1 MTDKELTIEII
12 GGGPAGMSVAYFAKI
27 NQIKFKLFEASNE
40 IGGNCKT
47 FKVDDFYFDSGAH
60 RFHDKDKKTTELVK
74 TLMKDELRLINIPS
88 QIYINRQFINFPLS
102 PLDLLKFLG
111 LFSFFKESIKLFIN
125 KIKFRN
131 TDAKNFKE
139 YCFEKYGEYISNLFL
154 ISYSKKLWGENT
166 ENLSVKIAGKRLKG
180 LNIKSFFLDFFN
192 INSKSQSHLDGI
204 FYYPKF
210 GIGSI
215 FDKINNVYGE
225 KEVFLNSTVT
235 SIKHS
240 QNQIKSIMINDSEE
254 KYVNHL
260 VSSLPLD
267 VFMKILNP
275 APPKQILEIS
285 KTIKYRNLI
294 LIVLFLD
301 KPKVNNNGSMYF
313 PSQEYLFTRIYE
325 PKNRSEY
332 MSPNGKT
339 SLVIEIPCQNT
350 DAIWKQ
356 DKEDILNKILP
367 QLLDIGFFNMEE
379 IINSQMAKIK
389 RAYPILDM
397 DYDNRINPIFKYLSQ
412 FENLSINGRNGKY
425 EYNHIHDHL
434 IDGCLIVEKLKQ
446 TEFLEGKK

>member
-1 MTDKELTIEII
+1 
-12 GGGPAGMSVAYFAKI
+12 
-27 NQIKFKLFEASNE
+27 
-40 IGGNCKT
+40 
-47 FKVDDFYFDSGAH
+47 
-60 RFHDKDKKTTELVK
+60 
-74 TLMKDELRLINIPS
+74 
-88 QIYINRQFINFPLS
+88 
-102 PLDLLKFLG
+102 
-111 LFSFFKESIKLFIN
+111 SFFKESIKLFIN

-192 INSKSQSHLDGI
+192 INSKNQSHLDGI

-301 KPKVNNNGSMYF
+301 KPK
-313 PSQEYLFTRIYE
+313 
-325 PKNRSEY
+325 
-332 MSPNGKT
+332 
-339 SLVIEIPCQNT
+339 
-350 DAIWKQ
+350 
-356 DKEDILNKILP
+356 
-367 QLLDIGFFNMEE
+367 
-379 IINSQMAKIK
+379 
-389 RAYPILDM
+389 
-397 DYDNRINPIFKYLSQ
+397 
-412 FENLSINGRNGKY
+412 
-425 EYNHIHDHL
+425 
-434 IDGCLIVEKLKQ
+434 
-446 TEFLEGKK
+446 